1 MTIANSSLPAT
12 PKKRDSESLI
22 LLTAIGLSLAVT
34 LGVSFSSAATGAL
47 NSAIST
53 VSAFGT
59 QPNSRLTAEVDL
71 QGGAITELN
80 QALRSVKG
88 QVAML
93 SANDGDELGA
103 AAEHRFAKLDA
114 DISALTAKI
123 EAMNAARNEAVANKA
138 LSGQVAGLETG
149 LSFAELEIGALRTSL
164 NGKDDK
170 RGKEIAA
177 IATRLERLETIVNGR
192 DITSSINSIKKPR
205 KRVRPVARAPQV
217 AAPEYMMIDGTVR
230 R

>member
-1 MTIANSSLPAT
+1 MTIVNPALPAPT
-12 PKKRDSESLI
+12 KKRDSESLI

-34 LGVSFSSAATGAL
+34 LGVSFSATATGAL
-47 NSAIST
+47 QSALSS
-53 VSAFGT
+53 VSSFRA
-59 QPNSRLTAEVDL
+59 QPSPKLVAELDL
-71 QGGAITELN
+71 QGGAITEIN
-80 QALRSVKG
+80 EALRSVRG

-93 SANDGDELGA
+93 NANDGDELGA

-123 EAMNAARNEAVANKA
+123 EALNAARDEAIANKA

-164 NGKDDK
+164 NGRDEK
-170 RGKEIAA
+170 RGQEIAA
-177 IATRLERLETIVNGR
+177 IATRLERLEAIVNGR
-192 DITSSINSIKKPR
+192 DITSSIKKPAPR
-205 KRVRPVARAPQV
+205 KRIRSVNRAPKV
-217 AAPEYMMIDGTVR
+217 AAPEYMMIDGAVR

>member
-1 MTIANSSLPAT
+1 MTPVNQS
-12 PKKRDSESLI
+12 KKSDSESLI

-34 LGVSFSSAATGAL
+34 LGVSFSATATGAL
-47 NSAIST
+47 QSAISA
-53 VSAFGT
+53 VSVFGT
-59 QPNSRLTAEVDL
+59 QQNAQLAAEVEL
-71 QGGAITELN
+71 QGGAITEIN

-93 SANDGDELGA
+93 SADEGNELGA
-103 AAEHRFAKLDA
+103 NTEHRLAKLDA

-123 EAMNAARNEAVANKA
+123 EALSAARDVVAANSA

-149 LSFAELEIGALRTSL
+149 LTVAGLEIGALRTSL
-164 NGKDDK
+164 EGRDDK

-177 IATRLERLETIVNGR
+177 LTSRLDKLESIVNNR
-192 DITSSINSIKKPR
+192 DITSSIRKPVR
-205 KRVRPVARAPQV
+205 KRVRHAARPPKV
-217 AAPEYMMIDGTVR
+217 EAPEYMMVDGAVR